1 MDIKKGTEV
10 IRADDFVE
18 YFLFPSLDAL
28 SGNNADEKLDNF
40 LREINE
46 CVQQF
51 TVDYIW
57 HKEPFQLVVRTPNTL
72 KLLNASTMQGIFL
85 YFILNVGQLF
95 FIISLL

>member
-1 MDIKKGTEV
+1 MTAQFFGLMDAKKGTEV

-18 YFLFPSLDAL
+18 YFLFPSIEEL
-28 SGNNADEKLDNF
+28 SGNNVEEKLENF

-57 HKEPFQLVVRTPNTL
+57 NKEPFQLVVRTPNTS
-72 KLLNASTMQGIFL
+72 KLFNASTYQGTNFKS
-85 YFILNVGQLF
+85 N
-95 FIISLL
+95 